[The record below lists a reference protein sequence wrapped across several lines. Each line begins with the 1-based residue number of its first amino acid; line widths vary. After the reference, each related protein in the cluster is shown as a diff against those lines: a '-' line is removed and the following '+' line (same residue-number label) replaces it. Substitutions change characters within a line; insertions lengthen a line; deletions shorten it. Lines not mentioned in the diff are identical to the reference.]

1 MNMFPLK
8 NIGILNTT
16 SFTCFGLWGDL
27 LSSNFKNNSEA
38 LCLLLWKYFLFRKL
52 QLLYGINR
60 HKLSLKSLV
69 LSVRNTFLT
78 LPFKYC
84 LLHYGDLKNLCCI
97 VSLHVYLMFYSTTPT
112 ATPLT
117 FSTIYLLFYLPPTTS
132 VSKEH
137 HPLSNHSLTLCHF
150 PSDADILP
158 QSLNHQVSWILSPNI
173 SWSINFFPNIPS
185 ATEPSLFLNP
195 LHFVSFV

>member
-97 VSLHVYLMFYSTTPT
+97 VSLHVYLMFNSTAPYCHTPHVLHNT
-112 ATPLT
+112 SA
-117 FSTIYLLFYLPPTTS
+117 LLSAPHHLCQQ
-132 VSKEH
+132 EH
-137 HPLSNHSLTLCHF
+137 HPLSNHSLTLCHC

-173 SWSINFFPNIPS
+173 SWSINFFPNISS
-185 ATEPSLFLNP
+185 ATEPS
-195 LHFVSFV
+195 FVSESSPLL